1 MKGVIYI
8 ETSAVLRVLLE
19 GDRALAAK
27 IGKARK
33 LVTSALT
40 RVEAS
45 RGLLR
50 AERENRIDRRQLRE
64 GQAWLRRFLRSCDVI
79 ALDDEILDRAADDF
93 PVEPIRT
100 LDALHLASALVWESG
115 MGATTMVSCDDRVRD
130 NAIALGMMVLPA
142 G

>member
-19 GDRALAAK
+19 GDRRLMAE
-27 IGKARK
+27 IGKAKK

-40 RVEAS
+40 RVEAT

-50 AERENRIDRRQLRE
+50 AEREHRIDRRQVRE
-64 GQAWLRRFLRSCDVI
+64 GEAWLRKFLRSCDAI
-79 ALDDEILDRAADDF
+79 TLDDDVLARATTEF

-100 LDALHLASALVWESG
+100 LDALHIASALLWESG
-115 MGATTMVSCDDRVRD
+115 VGATTMVSCDDRVRD
-130 NAIALGMMVLPA
+130 NARALGMKVYPA
-142 G
+142 